1 MESPGKCDL
10 CSSDTETIYRPK
22 KSQIGLQI
30 LICKRCGFVQSQKC
44 ELNAQDS
51 SNFEIEALSCD
62 SDYSPIR
69 VGKQQMTNSDI
80 KNVESCNLDRISSFD
95 FLDMASA
102 RGHFATWALTKT
114 LKDVTCLEPDEYMVD
129 TYLDNNRIR
138 LHIGDYREFEL
149 LGQFDFIYSCHTLEH
164 FRSPTQYLGFVH
176 SHLNANGYLYL
187 NVPNLAGILEVT
199 ALDDFFY
206 DKHRVYFDPEILISI
221 LRNLGFE
228 MVASWV
234 DSACI
239 RYLVRKTEKLE
250 KINYPSDYEKNR
262 KLILDYISSLNTSRK
277 NLPRLVNILNAKLDP
292 HSTKIILGCGRMLD
306 AIISY
311 GKLDLSQFDFLVD
324 NYLGLATKKLYSRNL
339 YTLDDLPAIPGDIQ
353 FLVVSRTSNAELGAR
368 ISKLFPHAKVLYF
381 TEIGSD

>member
-10 CSSDTETIYRPK
+10 CSSDTETLYRPK

-30 LICKRCGFVQSQKC
+30 LICTQCGFVQSQKL
-44 ELNAQDS
+44 ELNAQNS

-69 VGKQQMTNSDI
+69 VGKQQMTKLDI
-80 KNVESCNLDRISSFD
+80 KNIEGCNLDCISSFD

-102 RGHFATWALTKT
+102 RGHFAAWALTKT
-114 LKDVTCLEPDEYMVD
+114 FKDVTCLEPDEYMVE
-129 TYLDNNRIR
+129 TYLGDNRIR
-138 LHIGDYREFEL
+138 LQIGDYREVEL

-164 FRSPTQYLGFVH
+164 FRSPTQYLDFVH

-187 NVPNLAGILEVT
+187 NVPNLTGILQVT

-206 DKHRVYFDPEILISI
+206 DKHRVYFDPETLMSI
-221 LRNLGFE
+221 LRNCGFE
-228 MVASWV
+228 MVTSWV

-239 RYLVRKTEKLE
+239 RYLVRKAEKPE
-250 KINYPSDYEKNR
+250 KIDYPLNYEKNR
-262 KLILDYISSLNTSRK
+262 KLILEYTRSLNTSRE
-277 NLPRLVNILNAKLDP
+277 NLPRLVNLLSAQLDP
-292 HSTKIILGCGRMLD
+292 YSTKIILGCGRMLD

-311 GKLDLSQFDFLVD
+311 GKLDLSQFDFIVD

-339 YTLDDLPAIPGDIQ
+339 YTLDNLPAIPGDIQ
-353 FLVVSRTSNAELGAR
+353 FLVVARTSNFELGAT
-368 ISKLFPHAKVLYF
+368 ISKRFPHAKVIYF
-381 TEIGSD
+381 SEIGNE